1 MKSKFEKN
9 RIFLTRI
16 VGVAVL
22 FLILSTQSQ
31 WETKNMI
38 IGYLLFF
45 FGIVFAAV
53 ASLGRMWCS
62 LYIAGYKNNKLITE
76 GPYSISRNPLYFFS
90 MIGVIGIGFATKTF
104 TFPLLFIILFVP
116 YYILIIKSE
125 EKRLKEYFGAEFE
138 EYTRR
143 VPALFPNFSTFHE
156 PDDYNVKPSVYRT
169 HILSA
174 VWFVWAVGILEL
186 INGMKEIGLFTPLW
200 SFY

>member
-1 MKSKFEKN
+1 
-9 RIFLTRI
+9 
-16 VGVAVL
+16 
-22 FLILSTQSQ
+22 
-31 WETKNMI
+31 
-38 IGYLLFF
+38 
-45 FGIVFAAV
+45 
-53 ASLGRMWCS
+53 
-62 LYIAGYKNNKLITE
+62 
-76 GPYSISRNPLYFFS
+76 

-138 EYTRR
+138 EYTKR
-143 VPALFPNFSTFHE
+143 VPALFPNFSAFRE